1 MFENALCE
9 GVQGAIAK
17 PPGRLLRGENNPR
30 AGAAFA
36 PLPCLKISREVI
48 IMKSKK
54 AWKTKQN
61 WALCLVTLVVC
72 GLLCLLPDE
81 HLNVT
86 STFPREQVR
95 IDSVDNSML
104 DAVGIVY
111 NGVQPCQVTILT
123 GEYAGQTAS
132 SYNYL
137 NSALDKDKL
146 YEVGDTAW
154 AMIQGDASKLVITL
168 IDHYRIG
175 IEAGVVAVLAL
186 VLIAFGG
193 VIGCGAMVSL
203 VASAVIVWKLLIPL
217 LLDGIDP
224 MLASFVTVLVLTV
237 LIDVLVAGFT
247 RRCLTAVLGS
257 IAGTLVTCLSAW
269 GLTYLLKL
277 DGGDLPYVVP
287 LLSQSAMQIDT
298 RSLYIGMM
306 FLANSGALMDLSMD
320 ISVSLEEIHHHKPDI
335 SYPALMKSGLLVGR
349 SVLGTMTTTLM
360 LAYSGNYLSMLMY
373 FVGQGT
379 PVTDII
385 NLKYVASQLLNTLIG
400 SFGLAAAAPLT
411 ALIASA
417 MYLRAPAKQNP
428 PDEQQ
433 LVLPGHQAAEECAAD
448 SAEA

>member
-1 MFENALCE
+1 
-9 GVQGAIAK
+9 
-17 PPGRLLRGENNPR
+17 
-30 AGAAFA
+30 
-36 PLPCLKISREVI
+36 
-48 IMKSKK
+48 MKSRK
-54 AWKTKQN
+54 AWKAKQN
-61 WALCLVTLVVC
+61 WVLCLVTIVVC

-95 IDSVDNSML
+95 IDSVDNSLL

-123 GEYAGQTAS
+123 GEYVGQTAS
-132 SYNYL
+132 SFNYL

-146 YEVGDTAW
+146 YEVGDVAW
-154 AMIQGDASKLVITL
+154 AMIQGDSSKPVVTL

-224 MLASFVTVLVLTV
+224 MLASFATVLVLTV

-385 NLKYVASQLLNTLIG
+385 NLKYVASQLLNTLVG

-417 MYLRAPAKQNP
+417 MYLRAPAKKNP
-428 PDEQQ
+428 PDEQE
-433 LVLPGHQAAEECAAD
+433 LVLPGHRAAEECTAD
-448 SAEA
+448 A